1 MAFDHSDSLDLNNLY
16 RLARLGDKAAE
27 QQLMGHLTVSFHLVA
42 QHRLWDAQ
50 EAEEVVQEALV
61 TILTKYREVE
71 IETSFGGWTYGVLQ
85 NKIMECVRKRMTRRR
100 LDGQME
106 QDGSRFVDSSDP
118 DLKRAII
125 DCFQKI
131 HRINN
136 RHARVLNLHYQGYTT
151 EEICGKL
158 DITEN
163 NLYVQLSRARRALE
177 ICLGKDD
184 EK

>member
-1 MAFDHSDSLDLNNLY
+1 MSSDHSHSLDLNDLY
-16 RLARLGDKAAE
+16 RSARRGDKAAE
-27 QQLMGHLTVSFHLVA
+27 QRLMSHLTVSFRLVA
-42 QHRLWDAQ
+42 QHRLWNEQ

-61 TILTKYREVE
+61 TILAKYREVE

-85 NKIMECVRKRMTRRR
+85 NKIMDCVRKRMTRRK
-100 LDGQME
+100 LDEQME
-106 QDGSRFVDSSDP
+106 PDSSRVVNSSDP

-131 HRINN
+131 HRDNN
-136 RHARVLNLHYQGYTT
+136 RHARILNLHYQGYTT